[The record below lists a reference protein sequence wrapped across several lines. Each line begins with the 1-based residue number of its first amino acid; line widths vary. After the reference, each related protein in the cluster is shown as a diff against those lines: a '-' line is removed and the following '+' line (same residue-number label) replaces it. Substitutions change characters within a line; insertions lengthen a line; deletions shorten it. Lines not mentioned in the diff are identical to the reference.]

1 MSHSQKP
8 RLSRGIVAGA
18 AAGLV
23 AAWVM
28 NQFLA
33 AWTKAE
39 KALQDPTEAKQP
51 QGEDSTEMVADA
63 IVHSFTGRH
72 LNKADKQKAGP
83 IVHYAFGSLMGG
95 VYGAIAEYSPQSR
108 RSFGTLFGTVLFV
121 GADEIVVPALGL
133 GKPPTEEPLSSQ
145 AAHWAAHM
153 VYGATVEAVRRGLRR
168 MM

>member
-1 MSHSQKP
+1 MIRSRKP
-8 RLSRGIVAGA
+8 HLLRGVLAGA

-33 AWTKAE
+33 AWTKAQ
-39 KALQDPTEAKQP
+39 KALQEPTEAEPP

-63 IVHSFTGRH
+63 IVHSVTGRH
-72 LNKADKQKAGP
+72 LDKADKQKAGP

-95 VYGAIAEYSPQSR
+95 VYGAMAEYSPQWR
-108 RSFGTLFGTVLFV
+108 RGFGTLFGTVLFV

-133 GKPPTEEPLSSQ
+133 GKPPNEEPLPNQ
-145 AAHWAAHM
+145 AGHWAAHM

-168 MM
+168 LM